1 MKFITKWFSGL
12 IETAVRK
19 AIAEDQ
25 FVAAWIDETVKA
37 QIANVQV
44 DHDELANALIQ
55 NGLDYNQIADNIS
68 LSDLSEEFDT
78 SEIEN
83 RVAEEI
89 ETDDIVQKV
98 VDSIDTDDIADQVK
112 ENIDIDYSEI
122 EIDYQALGRAL
133 VELAAARG

>member
-25 FVAAWIDETVKA
+25 FVSAWIDETVKA
-37 QIANVQV
+37 HTSAANI
-44 DHDELANALIQ
+44 DYDELANALIQ
-55 NGLDYNQIADNIS
+55 DGLDYNQIAENIS
-68 LSDLSEEFDT
+68 LSDLSDEFDT

-83 RVAEEI
+83 KVAEEI

-112 ENIDIDYSEI
+112 ENIEIDYSEI

-133 VELAAARG
+133 VELAASRG